1 MARKE
6 RPGEKLMDK
15 RPTDDRYNDPLD
27 VRIQERKLKEA
38 LDNLK
43 KLGK

>member
-15 RPTDDRYNDPLD
+15 GLTDDRYTKPLD
-27 VRIQERKLKEA
+27 ARIQERKLKKS
-38 LDNLK
+38 LDNLR
-43 KLGK
+43 KLGQ

>member
-6 RPGEKLMDK
+6 RPGEKLIDK
-15 RPTDDRYNDPLD
+15 NLTDDRYNNPQDA
-27 VRIQERKLKEA
+27 RIQERKLEKSLEK
-38 LDNLK
+38 LR